1 MGCEELS
8 KNRPWEGEGGR
19 ERIIFKIANFV
30 ILSISIQNN
39 FRITSVT
46 AYSLAELC
54 LSPEGNLRKQIS
66 RMGFN

>member
-54 LSPEGNLRKQIS
+54 LFKPDQFKLSTSFPKI
-66 RMGFN
+66 